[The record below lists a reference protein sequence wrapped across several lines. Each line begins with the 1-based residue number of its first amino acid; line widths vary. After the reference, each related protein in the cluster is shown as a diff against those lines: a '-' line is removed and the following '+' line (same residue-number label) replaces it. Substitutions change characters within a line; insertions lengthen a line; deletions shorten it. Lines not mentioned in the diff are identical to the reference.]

1 MHIHTLAGKRTFT
14 EQDFGRLE
22 CLGDG
27 QLPSVLT
34 EKWGGR
40 AFRALIPSPEIP
52 ATTVTMYSQ
61 VEIRD
66 VRSQRQ
72 QRLTLCYPH
81 HAQPSL
87 GFISVLSPIGS
98 SLLGLS
104 VGAIAHWQTPHGE
117 RCAAEIWALLFQPE
131 ATGDYAT

>member
-1 MHIHTLAGKRTFT
+1 MHIHTMAGERTFT
-14 EQDFGRLE
+14 EQDFDRLE
-22 CLGDG
+22 RLGDG
-27 QLPSVLT
+27 KLPSVLA

-40 AFRALIPSPEIP
+40 TFPPLLPSSEIP

-72 QRLTLCYPH
+72 QRFTLCYPQ
-81 HAQPSL
+81 HAQPNL
-87 GFISVLSPIGS
+87 GLISVLSPIGS
-98 SLLGLS
+98 SLLGMR
-104 VGAIAHWQTPHGE
+104 VGAIARWQTPHGD
-117 RCAAEIWALLFQPE
+117 RCGAEIVALLFQPE

>member
-1 MHIHTLAGKRTFT
+1 MHLHTMAGERTFT

-22 CLGDG
+22 RLGDG
-27 QLPSVLT
+27 KLPSVLAA
-34 EKWGGR
+34 KWDGR
-40 AFRALIPSPEIP
+40 AFPALLPSSEIP

-66 VRSQRQ
+66 IRSQRQ
-72 QRLTLCYPH
+72 QRFTLCYPH

-87 GFISVLSPIGS
+87 GFLSVLSPIGS

-104 VGAIAHWQTPHGE
+104 VGAIARWQTPHGD